1 MSHLLVSLVDRLC
14 NASGLQSV
22 LSLMHQGSIQQV
34 VDNEGMASPYFED
47 EDVSQIKEMRIVPWK
62 N

>member
-1 MSHLLVSLVDRLC
+1 MT
-14 NASGLQSV
+14 
-22 LSLMHQGSIQQV
+22 

-47 EDVSQIKEMRIVPWK
+47 EDVSTIKEMRIVPWK

>member
-1 MSHLLVSLVDRLC
+1 MPT
-14 NASGLQSV
+14 Q
-22 LSLMHQGSIQQV
+22 LSSTHQGSTRQV
-34 VDNEGMASPYFED
+34 AEAEGMACPYFED